1 MQNAQEDA
9 MRRKLRQKEHRRQT
23 ALKHPK
29 ACQLCK
35 KGKFKCDGQRPCARC
50 VQRGTGDDCAAQ
62 KFSQGLGG
70 LGHAAALEAAFPPA
84 QALYQLAGAFSSPSG
99 VNLSFQPPPL
109 HASVGLPQNAR
120 VAEKKPRTNPVKVQ
134 MRVCIQCSRS
144 KVRCDGDRP
153 CRKCLLRGQG
163 DACSDRQLNQDDSQ
177 ARTSQGASKAPSA
190 GAAGVAQDVG
200 GGAAGKPNIWGHLAA
215 GDGVRPSG
223 MRVEMAGV
231 DASSDAR
238 STPLRGEGSS
248 VARASTSEG
257 SFSLPPSGLDSFP
270 RCASASGA
278 GLAQTDGQE

>member
-1 MQNAQEDA
+1 
-9 MRRKLRQKEHRRQT
+9 MRQRESMLGTLRAPVEET
-23 ALKHPK
+23 AESVDRGEPS
-29 ACQLCK
+29 
-35 KGKFKCDGQRPCARC
+35 QRL
-50 VQRGTGDDCAAQ
+50 V
-62 KFSQGLGG
+62 
-70 LGHAAALEAAFPPA
+70 
-84 QALYQLAGAFSSPSG
+84 
-99 VNLSFQPPPL
+99 
-109 HASVGLPQNAR
+109 
-120 VAEKKPRTNPVKVQ
+120 EKKPRKNPVKGVV
-134 MRVCIQCSRS
+134 RGFSCVQCSRG
-144 KVRCDGDRP
+144 KIRCDGDRP

-200 GGAAGKPNIWGHLAA
+200 GGAAGKPNLWGHLAA

-238 STPLRGEGSS
+238 STPLQGEGSS
-248 VARASTSEG
+248 VARASTFEG
-257 SFSLPPSGLDSFP
+257 SFSLPLSGLDSFA